1 MRSPNPSWESRVNNH
16 HQNARTTFHSR
27 ALIVKRVLKE
37 GKSVREVAES
47 LGVSRRTVYKWLARY
62 KAGGQDA
69 LYGRSSRPRRS
80 PRRLPVGRVA
90 TIAAMRRM
98 RMSSPQIAFS
108 LSMPLSTVTLELRRL
123 GLNRLPRLEPRP
135 PVIRYEHKAPG
146 EMIHLDVKKL
156 GKIDGVGHRI
166 HGDRSQRK
174 RGIGWEYL
182 HVCVDDYS
190 RLAYTE
196 LLADEKATTAT
207 CFLIRAADWFK
218 RHGVTVRRVMTD
230 NGSCYRSHL
239 FRSTVQ
245 SLSARHVRTRPYTP
259 RTNGKAERFI
269 QTSIKEWAYKWAYES
284 SEERTERLGPWLDYY
299 NQARPHT
306 ALNCK
311 APISRLAKCE
321 QRPC

>member
-1 MRSPNPSWESRVNNH
+1 MNNP
-16 HQNARTTFHSR
+16 HQNARTTFYSR
-27 ALIVKRVLKE
+27 ALIVQRVLKE
-37 GKSVREVAES
+37 GESVKEVAEA

-62 KAGGQDA
+62 KSGGQDA
-69 LYGRSSRPRRS
+69 LYDRSSRPRGS

-98 RMSSPQIAFS
+98 RMNSPQIAFS

-123 GLNRLPRLEPRP
+123 GLNRLSRLEPKP

-146 EMIHLDVKKL
+146 DMIHLDVKKL

-166 HGDRSQRK
+166 HGDRSRRK

-182 HVCVDDYS
+182 HVCVDDHS

-196 LLADEKATTAT
+196 LLPDEKATTAT
-207 CFLIRAADWFK
+207 CFLIRAADWLG
-218 RHGVTVRRVMTD
+218 RHGVRVRRVMTD
-230 NGSCYRSHL
+230 NGSCYRSYL
-239 FRSTVQ
+239 FNTAVQ
-245 SLSARHVRTRPYTP
+245 SLGARQVRTRPYTP

-269 QTSIKEWAYKWAYES
+269 QTSIKEWAYKRAYET
-284 SEERTERLGPWLDYY
+284 SEERNERLGPWLDYY
-299 NQARPHT
+299 NQTRPHT
-306 ALNCK
+306 ALK
-311 APISRLAKCE
+311 YKPPISRLANCE

>member
-1 MRSPNPSWESRVNNH
+1 MNNP
-16 HQNARTTFHSR
+16 HQNARTTFYSR
-27 ALIVKRVLKE
+27 ALIVQRVLKE
-37 GKSVREVAES
+37 GKNVREVAEA

-62 KAGGQDA
+62 KSGGRDA
-69 LYGRSSRPRRS
+69 LYDRSSRPRGS

-98 RMSSPQIAFS
+98 RMNSPQIAFS

-123 GLNRLPRLEPRP
+123 GLNRLSRLEPKP

-146 EMIHLDVKKL
+146 DMIHLDVKKL

-166 HGDRSQRK
+166 HGDRSRRK

-182 HVCVDDYS
+182 HVCVDDHS

-196 LLADEKATTAT
+196 LLPDEKATTAT
-207 CFLIRAADWFK
+207 CFLIRAADWLG
-218 RHGVTVRRVMTD
+218 RHGVRVRRVMTD
-230 NGSCYRSHL
+230 NGSCYRSYL
-239 FRSTVQ
+239 FYTAVQ
-245 SLSARHVRTRPYTP
+245 SLGARQVRTRPYTP

-269 QTSIKEWAYKWAYES
+269 QTSIKEWAYKRAYET

-306 ALNCK
+306 ALNYNP
-311 APISRLAKCE
+311 PISRLANCE